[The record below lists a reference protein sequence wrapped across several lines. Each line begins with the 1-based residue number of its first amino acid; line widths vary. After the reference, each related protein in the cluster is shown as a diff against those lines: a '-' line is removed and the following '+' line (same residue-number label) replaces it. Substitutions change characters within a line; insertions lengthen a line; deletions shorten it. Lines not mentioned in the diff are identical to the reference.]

1 MPPWAVAERL
11 IAEAAKSPEHEAW
24 IARQLMARRRPSE
37 ILTDLSRATDPAKV
51 IAAIGGDGPAG
62 LVFACLITFATP
74 FLALGWLLP

>member
-1 MPPWAVAERL
+1 MTDAERL

-24 IARQLMARRRPSE
+24 ISRQLMARRRPSE
-37 ILTDLSRATDPAKV
+37 ILADISRATDPAKV

-62 LVFACLITFATP
+62 LITACLIAFAMP